1 MAQSEAESDQSLG
14 GGRLPSANLCA
25 PVRVVQKKNFSLVNS
40 PVLRNLWQTYPS
52 VRNLNAAISPF
63 ATKQAPFLPVM
74 YAFRDTGKGAETGA
88 KTVYVTLVL
97 AVSRAPW
104 SQFARRERQG

>member
-1 MAQSEAESDQSLG
+1 MELAVDAA
-14 GGRLPSANLCA
+14 GRGETTLI
-25 PVRVVQKKNFSLVNS
+25 PVVNRS
-40 PVLRNLWQTYPS
+40 YFTPVLQSVADVPAS